1 MKKLFALLLATV
13 MLLACLAAC
22 GKEGTDETGSTQKDN
37 AVTTTGETNENGDP
51 ASSGDIPVE
60 LPATD
65 GDLETE
71 PSLPATDGDLTENG

>member
-13 MLLACLAAC
+13 MLLACLVAC
-22 GKEGTDETGSTQKDN
+22 GKEATDETDSTQSAN
-37 AVTTTGETNENGDP
+37 AIESTGETNGNGDP
-51 ASSGDIPVE
+51 ASSGDITVD